1 MKKLAL
7 FAALLFGGS
16 AFAGSVDVKFNAAV
30 ENVCVINSGG
40 SDTDII
46 EAKFDKVVSLSYDA
60 SRGLADDSAITV
72 YSVKCTAGTVFSGGA
87 KTSGSV
93 DLKVGSEGLTVLT
106 LNYTDDL
113 QFTADAGDNSGDVY
127 QLTLTPSIDTGKWSV
142 PAGTYTGTL
151 IYTISYE

>member
-16 AFAGSVDVKFNAAV
+16 AFAGSVNVNFSAAV
-30 ENVCVINSGG
+30 ENVCVITSGITE
-40 SDTDII
+40 TDII
-46 EAKFDKVVSLSYDA
+46 EAKFDKAVNLSYDA
-60 SRGLADDSAITV
+60 SRGLIDDSDITV
-72 YSVKCTAGTVFSGGA
+72 YSVKCTAGTLFSGGA

-93 DLKVGSEGLTVLT
+93 DLRVGREGLTVLT
-106 LNYTDDL
+106 LNYTDSLASIPD
-113 QFTADAGDNSGDVY
+113 DGSNSGDVY
-127 QLTLTPSIDTGKWSV
+127 ELTLTPSIDTGKWSV